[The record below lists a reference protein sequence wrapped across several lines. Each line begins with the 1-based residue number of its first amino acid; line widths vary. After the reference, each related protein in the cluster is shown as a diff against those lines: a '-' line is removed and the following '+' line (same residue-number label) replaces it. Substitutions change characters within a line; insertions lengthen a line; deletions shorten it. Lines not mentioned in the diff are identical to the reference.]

1 LKFKEFDFVPEIMEG
16 LESMGFE
23 ECTPVQ
29 ELAMPVIWKGRD
41 LIACAQTGT
50 GKTAAY
56 LLPVLNRITQ
66 TRSQGINTLIIAPT
80 RELVLQIDQQIE
92 GFSYFCGA
100 TSLAVYGGGEGAAF
114 DQQKSALIQGAD
126 IIVAT
131 PGRLLSHINLKY
143 SDFSTIKH
151 LILDE
156 ADRMLDMGFFDDI
169 MRIVRELPVA
179 RQTLMFSATMPPK
192 IRKLAQG
199 ILHNPENVSIA
210 ISKPAENIIQ
220 AAYMV
225 YENQKLALVRS
236 LLKGKTD
243 YNSVLIFTSRKINV
257 NGLVRELRRMGFKT
271 DGMLSDLDQKEREEV
286 MLRFRNRETQVL
298 VATDIVARGIDID
311 GIDMVMNYDV
321 PRDPEDYVHRIGRT
335 ARAQN
340 SGVAITLISDLD
352 QHNFKKIE
360 ELIEREIIK
369 IPLPPD
375 FGEAPLYNPRSGKS
389 FGRMHSGRSNEFQKS
404 GITVRKKIFRH
415 RDRGTHKG
423 HQPE

>member
-1 LKFKEFDFVPEIMEG
+1 MKFREFDFVPQIMEG

-29 ELAMPVIWKGRD
+29 ELAMPVIWNGKD

-56 LLPVLNRITQ
+56 LLPVLNRITANPG
-66 TRSQGINTLIIAPT
+66 QGINTLIIAPT

-92 GFSYFCGA
+92 GFSYFSGV

-114 DQQKSALIQGAD
+114 DQQKTALVQGAD

-143 SDFSTIKH
+143 ADFSTIKH

-169 MRIVRELPVA
+169 MRIVRELPTA

-199 ILHNPENVSIA
+199 ILHNPENVNIA

-225 YENQKLALVRS
+225 YENQKVALVRA

-243 YNSVLIFTSRKINV
+243 YKSVLIFTSRKINV
-257 NGLVRELRRMGFKT
+257 NGLVRELRRMGFKA
-271 DGMLSDLDQKEREEV
+271 DGMLSDLEQKEREEV
-286 MLRFRNRETQVL
+286 MLRFKNRETQVL

-311 GIDMVMNYDV
+311 GIDLVMNYDV

-335 ARAQN
+335 ARAAS
-340 SGVAITLISDLD
+340 SGLAITLISDLD
-352 QHNFKKIE
+352 QHNFKRIE
-360 ELIEREIIK
+360 DLIEREILK
-369 IPLPPD
+369 IPLPPE
-375 FGEAPLYNPRSGKS
+375 FSEAPLYNPVSGRP
-389 FGRMHSGRSNEFQKS
+389 FGRRPAGRTIDHPKS
-404 GITVRKKIFRH
+404 GVVNKKKIFRH
-415 RDRGTHKG
+415 RDRGTHQG
-423 HQPE
+423 HQAE